1 MSQVSVPELET
12 ENVTLQIRSNLIGIF
27 SLNFHTKHGPV
38 QDQVEV
44 VVGRIKVKENILVN
58 VALSGG
64 IGLALLIMGM
74 DIELEQVVE
83 VIK

>member
-1 MSQVSVPELET
+1 MSLPEIEA
-12 ENVTLQIRSNLIGIF
+12 ENLTLQIRSNIIGIF
-27 SLNFHTKHGPV
+27 SLNFYTDNKAGPAK
-38 QDQVEV
+38 QQVEV

-58 VALSGG
+58 VGLSGG